1 MSATRL
7 VKAMAIIAALAGI
20 TAAQSDMN
28 GQAQA
33 LVKAGDAYFNI
44 QNFSEAESKYGAAV
58 QIYERY
64 RQKNSF
70 DADYIA
76 QAYFMIGVIRYKKF
90 DDITLTARNEK
101 ELGDVIMQKNKAL
114 EEPAKYFAKTIEIG
128 AEKWTARAYYM
139 IGKGFYDMAEA
150 VANQPLFGNEIEQH
164 SGKIMALTSPAPYY
178 DKATDYFKQN
188 IIRAKKR
195 NLKNEYIE
203 LSMQTIMEI
212 AYKKG
217 ANLEKIGLLLKYAP
231 MPKELAKEDTIAFR
245 RELEARYLKSQDAA
259 APMYENGMK
268 LAMTLGIV
276 ESPWTDRIRKRL
288 SELNPASK
296 WIDVQISEQGEIE
309 QEIEREIVLV
319 EKQSKNLDRLN
330 SPSRETNAPQKRR
343 NAAGLRL
350 GLGLGDYIA
359 LDADYRG
366 AVGKNNGIEIGF
378 SYSIIADEK
387 EKDEFSDIGGSGIFG
402 VFEWRGFIT
411 KNGGLSWYAGPC
423 LSLGGFG
430 VGIGGQIGIELDFSA
445 FVKANNKDDDGLDD
459 LEYTFDIRPMYV
471 SGGILFSI
479 GFGFRYTF

>member
-7 VKAMAIIAALAGI
+7 LKAMAIIAAFAGI

-33 LVKAGDAYFNI
+33 LVKAGDAYFSI
-44 QNFSEAESKYGAAV
+44 QNFSEAEYKYGAAV
-58 QIYERY
+58 QIYERD
-64 RQKNSF
+64 RKKNSF
-70 DADYIA
+70 DVNNIA
-76 QAYFMIGVIRYKKF
+76 RAYFMIGVIHYKKF
-90 DDITLTARNEK
+90 DDIALTAKNEK
-101 ELGDVIMQKNKAL
+101 ELGDVMMQKNKAL
-114 EEPAKYFAKTIEIG
+114 EEPVKYFAKTIEIG
-128 AEKWTARAYYM
+128 AEMWTARACYM

-150 VANQPLFGNEIEQH
+150 MANRPLFGNENEQH

-203 LSMQTIMEI
+203 FSMQTIMEI

-231 MPKELAKEDTIAFR
+231 MPKELAKEDTITFR
-245 RELEARYLKSQDAA
+245 RELEAKYLKSQDAA
-259 APMYENGMK
+259 VPMYENGMK

-296 WIDVQISEQGEIE
+296 WIDVQIVEQGEIE
-309 QEIEREIVLV
+309 QEVEQVIELE
-319 EKQSKNLDRLN
+319 EKQPKDLGRLN
-330 SPSRETNAPQKRR
+330 SPSREADAPQKRR

-350 GLGLGDYIA
+350 GLGYYT

-378 SYSIIADEK
+378 SYSFIADG
-387 EKDEFSDIGGSGIFG
+387 KDDLSDIGGSGIFG
-402 VFEWRGFIT
+402 AFEWRGFIT

-423 LSLGGFG
+423 LSFGGFG

-445 FVKANNKDDDGLDD
+445 FVKADNKDDNGLDD